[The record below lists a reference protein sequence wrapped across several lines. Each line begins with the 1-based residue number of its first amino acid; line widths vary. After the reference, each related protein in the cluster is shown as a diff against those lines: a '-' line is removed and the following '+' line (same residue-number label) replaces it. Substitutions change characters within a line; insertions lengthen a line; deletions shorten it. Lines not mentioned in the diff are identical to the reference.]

1 MIAFAASIVQ
11 CCGNIICAIVKL
23 VLPISEGYALKYF
36 LLYALT
42 CTLVGIVLLFIIHE
56 VVPFTI
62 DKPTDQSV
70 VGSTDEP
77 AGGPTEQSV
86 RPTGEPVPRRT
97 TDQSAVQ
104 PADPLVVRSTGQPVD
119 GPAREP
125 VVGPTGEPATG
136 PPDQSVVSPTGEP
149 VVRKGGRL
157 GSPAQ

>member
-1 MIAFAASIVQ
+1 M
-11 CCGNIICAIVKL
+11 

-42 CTLVGIVLLFIIHE
+42 CTLVGIVLLFIIRE

-70 VGSTDEP
+70 ADSAD
-77 AGGPTEQSV
+77 
-86 RPTGEPVPRRT
+86 EPVPRQT

-104 PADPLVVRSTGQPVD
+104 PADPLVVRSTGKPVD
-119 GPAREP
+119 
-125 VVGPTGEPATG
+125 GPTGEPAARPT
-136 PPDQSVVSPTGEP
+136 DQSVVGPSGEP

>member
-1 MIAFAASIVQ
+1 M
-11 CCGNIICAIVKL
+11 

-70 VGSTDEP
+70 ADSAD
-77 AGGPTEQSV
+77 
-86 RPTGEPVPRRT
+86 EPVPRQS

-104 PADPLVVRSTGQPVD
+104 PADPLIVRSTGQPAD
-119 GPAREP
+119 GPARES
-125 VVGPTGEPATG
+125 VVRPTGEPAARPT
-136 PPDQSVVSPTGEP
+136 DQSVVGPPGEP

>member
-1 MIAFAASIVQ
+1 M
-11 CCGNIICAIVKL
+11 

-42 CTLVGIVLLFIIHE
+42 CTLVGIALLFIIRE
-56 VVPFTI
+56 VVPFAI

-70 VGSTDEP
+70 ADSTEP
-77 AGGPTEQSV
+77 VAGPTEQSAA
-86 RPTGEPVPRRT
+86 RPTGEPVPRQT

-125 VVGPTGEPATG
+125 MVGPTGEPVARPT
-136 PPDQSVVSPTGEP
+136 DQSVVGPSGEP

>member
-1 MIAFAASIVQ
+1 M
-11 CCGNIICAIVKL
+11 
-23 VLPISEGYALKYF
+23 VLPISEGYALRYF

-42 CTLVGIVLLFIIHE
+42 CTLVGIVLLFIVRE
-56 VVPFTI
+56 VVPFAI
-62 DKPTDQSV
+62 DKPAYQSV
-70 VGSTDEP
+70 ADSTDEP
-77 AGGPTEQSV
+77 VAGP
-86 RPTGEPVPRRT
+86 

-125 VVGPTGEPATG
+125 GVGKTGEPAARPTDQSVTG
-136 PPDQSVVSPTGEP
+136 PPGEP